1 MFGGLL
7 GPSKRLCV
15 GTIGLIEFVW
25 VGILRLPDLTCRY
38 SDIIND
44 SNDVGDELGNMY
56 ILLVVVVVVVVVG
69 SWLMLVVVVVA
80 AVVAW

>member
-1 MFGGLL
+1 MEIVIWIDLLGGLL

-56 ILLVVVVVVVVVG
+56 ILNAKQWNKI
-69 SWLMLVVVVVA
+69 S
-80 AVVAW
+80 